1 MTQSLRELKAEN
13 AKAEEEA
20 AITPQV
26 EEVET
31 EVEAVEEEVVE
42 LEEPAEAEEG
52 EAKETETEAWM
63 QGDDQPSSAEK
74 KFTDSD
80 VAAARR
86 KMKAKLEKKDDE
98 NERLRAENERL
109 KNAGSQSLEVGA
121 KPKREDYYDNDDPDG
136 AFMEALTDW
145 KIEKSNATQM
155 STQASGEVKQKQQ
168 QQLAQTSKAVD
179 QHYERAVG
187 LAEKSG
193 ISAELYQSSDLTVRQ
208 MIESI
213 YPNSGDTITDALIA
227 SLGDGSERVFYNLG
241 VNKTRL
247 GELESR
253 LRADPS
259 GIKAGMYIGQLN
271 AELKAPQK
279 RKTNAPKPASQ
290 IQGDEQGGSKASAA
304 KRKYSEA
311 HKKGN
316 TAEAFRIKREAKKA
330 GANTKEW

>member
-1 MTQSLRELKAEN
+1 MTQSLKELKAEN
-13 AKAEEEA
+13 AKAEEETA
-20 AITPQV
+20 TTPQV

-31 EVEAVEEEVVE
+31 EEEAVEEESE
-42 LEEPAEAEEG
+42 QLDEPAEAEEG
-52 EAKETETEAWM
+52 EAEETETEDWM
-63 QGDDQPSSAEK
+63 QGDDQPSNAEK

-121 KPKREDYYDNDDPDG
+121 KPKREDFDDNDDPEE
-136 AFMEALTDW
+136 AFIEALTDW
-145 KIEKSNATQM
+145 KIEKSTATTV
-155 STQASGEVKQKQQ
+155 SNQASNSAKQKQQ
-168 QQLAQTSKAVD
+168 QQLAQTEKAVD

-213 YPNSGDTITDALIA
+213 YPKAGDAITDALIA

-241 VNKTRL
+241 VNKARL
-247 GELESR
+247 GELKSR
-253 LRADPS
+253 LEADPS
-259 GIKAGMYIGQLN
+259 GVKAAMYIGQLN

-290 IQGDEQGGSKASAA
+290 IKGDEQGGSKASAA

-311 HKKGN
+311 HKKGD
-316 TAEAFRIKREAKKA
+316 TAAAFRIKREAKKA